1 MQDTLP
7 LLQTAQAWLA
17 GGETV
22 WLIHVAQTWGSSP
35 RPAGS
40 LMLLSDSGRHA
51 GSVSGGC
58 VEGDLF
64 ERLNQGTLKR
74 NTPCVI
80 EYGAD
85 SNTHIRLP
93 CKTTLQL
100 VVEPLGEAQA
110 LQPVIEAIQQRRPLL
125 RRLDIHN
132 GKLEYS
138 EQQDEPATRFDG
150 HTLSEWYGPKWR
162 ALLIGAN
169 ELAHHV
175 ARQCLALDYEV
186 YVCDPRDEYRQQWQE
201 PETVFIDGMPDDAV
215 KLLLV
220 DNKSALL
227 AITHDPKLDDM
238 ALMQALQGPA
248 FYIGA
253 LGSKRSAERRKETLK
268 QLDIP
273 ASAIER
279 LDVPIGLNI
288 GSRTPAEIAVS
299 IAARLIQVRNA
310 LQQQQ
315 ASRQAVKTQ

>member
-1 MQDTLP
+1 MHEILP
-7 LLQTAQAWLA
+7 LLQTAQTWLNQ
-17 GGETV
+17 GERV

-40 LMLLSDSGRHA
+40 LMLLSDSGRHL

-64 ERLNQGTLKR
+64 ERLGQGTLSGNK
-74 NTPCVI
+74 PGVI

-85 SNTHIRLP
+85 SNNHIRLP

-110 LQPVIEAIQQRRPLL
+110 LQPVIEAIQQRRPML
-125 RRLDIHN
+125 RRLAIHS
-132 GKLEYS
+132 GEIEYR
-138 EQQDEPATRFDG
+138 EQQGAPATRFDG
-150 HTLSEWYGPKWR
+150 HTLSEWYGPNWR

-169 ELAHHV
+169 DLAHHV
-175 ARQCLALDYEV
+175 ARQCLALGYEV
-186 YVCDPRDEYRQQWQE
+186 YVCDPREEYRQQWNE
-201 PETVFIDGMPDDAV
+201 PETTLVEGMPDDAV
-215 KLLLV
+215 NNLLI
-220 DNKSALL
+220 DGKSALL
-227 AITHDPKLDDM
+227 ALTHDPKLDDM
-238 ALMQALQGPA
+238 ALMPALQGPA

-268 QLDIP
+268 QMDIP
-273 ASAIER
+273 VSAIER
-279 LDVPIGLNI
+279 LDAPIGLNI

-315 ASRQAVKTQ
+315 ATLQAVKTQ